1 MIIGL
6 SNSSGLSRHLAM
18 LCTQV
23 PSQLRLEEVLGNAR
37 HDRQI
42 PPFNDHPPIKHSYL
56 IKPIVP
62 LHGLPISIEENIDT
76 KNMDRTAGFV
86 VGRVDKLRM
95 MCMFRSYC
103 GMLAMCS
110 THER

>member
-1 MIIGL
+1 MRGTIARFRRSTTIRL
-6 SNSSGLSRHLAM
+6 SSIH
-18 LCTQV
+18 T
-23 PSQLRLEEVLGNAR
+23 
-37 HDRQI
+37 
-42 PPFNDHPPIKHSYL
+42 L
-56 IKPIVP
+56 IKPITP